1 MAGRANLRTRIVAAL
16 KWRVEPVADPVTAA
30 LGRVRS
36 ARPRIMRSV
45 QGERGPAPKQA
56 VFVHHD
62 RDGVVHDYVHFAV
75 GELAAN
81 GYAVTFVSNA
91 PKLCEAGVA
100 RLLPVVREVVH
111 RRGVGYDFGAWRDG
125 IERLPDFARLER
137 LILANDSVYGPVFPL
152 REALARAEAMDVDV
166 FGITDSREIAHHLQS
181 YFLMF
186 FPRALAAPAFRAF
199 WADFPMVNA
208 KSWIVRNGEVR
219 LSVELA
225 RAGLRLGALCPY
237 DEVSRAA
244 EAQAAP
250 ESAGEE
256 ARRFL
261 LKRRR
266 RLAAGKP
273 LNPMHHF
280 WEDLITARDCPFLKR
295 DLIRSNPAGVPELER
310 WAGVLRRSSGYDID
324 LVLRHLDAGRETT
337 T

>member
-1 MAGRANLRTRIVAAL
+1 MSTMAAKANIRTRIVAAL

-30 LGRVRS
+30 LGRIRA
-36 ARPRIMRSV
+36 ARPRILRSL
-45 QGERGPAPKQA
+45 QGERGPGPKQA

-62 RDGVVHDYVHFAV
+62 RDGLVHDYVHFAV

-91 PKLCEAGVA
+91 PQLDEAGVA
-100 RLLPVVREVVH
+100 RLLPAVREVVH

-125 IERLPDFARLER
+125 IERLPGFARLER

-152 REALARAEAMDVDV
+152 GEALARAEAMDVDV

-199 WADFPMVNA
+199 WQDFPMVNA

-244 EAQAAP
+244 QAVP

-256 ARRFL
+256 TCRFL
-261 LKRRR
+261 ARRR
-266 RLAAGKP
+266 RRVEAGRP

-280 WEDLITARDCPFLKR
+280 WEELIVDRRCPFLKR
-295 DLIRSNPAGVPELER
+295 DLIRSNPAGVPGLER
-310 WAGVLRRSSGYDID
+310 WADVLRRHSGYDID
-324 LVLRHLDAGRETT
+324 LVPRHPNAG
-337 T
+337 

>member
-1 MAGRANLRTRIVAAL
+1 MAGRANIRNRIAAAL

-30 LGRVRS
+30 LGRLRA
-36 ARPRIMRSV
+36 ARPRLIRSIE
-45 QGERGPAPKQA
+45 GERDPGPKQA

-62 RDGVVHDYVHFAV
+62 RDGVVHDYVRFAV

-91 PKLCEAGVA
+91 PRLDEAGVA

-125 IERLPDFARLER
+125 MERLPGFARLER

-208 KSWIVRNGEVR
+208 KSWIVRNGEVA

-244 EAQAAP
+244 EDTP
-250 ESAGEE
+250 DGAGEE
-256 ARRFL
+256 MRRFL
-261 LKRRR
+261 VERRR
-266 RLAAGKP
+266 RVAAGKP

-280 WEDLITARDCPFLKR
+280 WEELIAGHGCPFLKR
-295 DLIRSNPAGVPELER
+295 DLVRSNPAGVPELER
-310 WAGVLRRSSGYDID
+310 WAGVLRRRSGYDID
-324 LVLRHLDAGRETT
+324 LVRRHLDAG
-337 T
+337 

>member
-1 MAGRANLRTRIVAAL
+1 MIGKANIRNRIMAAL
-16 KWRVEPVADPVTAA
+16 KWRIEPVADPVTAA
-30 LGRVRS
+30 LGRIRV
-36 ARPRIMRSV
+36 ARPRIIRSIR
-45 QGERGPAPKQA
+45 GERGPGPRQA

-62 RDGVVHDYVHFAV
+62 RDGIVHDYVHFAV
-75 GELAAN
+75 GELATN

-91 PKLCEAGVA
+91 PELKEAGVA

-152 REALARAEAMDVDV
+152 REALTRAEAMDVDV

-199 WADFPMVNA
+199 WDEFPMVNA

-237 DEVSRAA
+237 NEVSRAA
-244 EAQAAP
+244 QTIP

-256 ARRFL
+256 TRRFL
-261 LKRRR
+261 AKRRR
-266 RLAAGKP
+266 RVAAGKP
-273 LNPMHHF
+273 LNPMHYF
-280 WEDLITARDCPFLKR
+280 WEELIAEHDCPFLKR
-295 DLIRSNPAGVPELER
+295 DLIRSNPACEPEFER
-310 WAGVLRRSSGYDID
+310 WAGVLRRRSGYDID
-324 LVLRHLDAGRETT
+324 LVLRHLNVGRETMT
-337 T
+337 